1 MTLLHVHR
9 EGTEYQVVC
18 TTARTGVEVPIPC
31 RTRDEL
37 VAVLRALGVDH
48 AGLTDVF
55 NQLDASPDAEVRV

>member
-1 MTLLHVHR
+1 MTLIHVHR

-37 VAVLRALGVDH
+37 VSVLRALGVDY
-48 AGLTDVF
+48 AGLAEVF
-55 NQLDASPDAEVRV
+55 NQLHGSPDAEVRV